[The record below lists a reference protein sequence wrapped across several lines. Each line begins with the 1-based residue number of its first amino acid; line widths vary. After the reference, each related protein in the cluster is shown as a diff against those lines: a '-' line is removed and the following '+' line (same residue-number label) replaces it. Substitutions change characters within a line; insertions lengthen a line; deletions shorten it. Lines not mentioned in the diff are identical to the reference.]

1 MSPRADAPVRSGR
14 WPLPNRLLHW
24 GTALMVLA
32 AFALALIMTSIEARE
47 FLLRFWLYQA
57 HKTIGL
63 LVLIAVLIRL
73 GLRLARGTPAPSA
86 GLTAANRR
94 LAGLGHGVLYAL
106 LLAMPVLG
114 LMVADTAPQKVP
126 TLFLGLWRLPMIV
139 GPDAALFG
147 TLSTLHEILAWALVT
162 LALGHGA
169 MAIHHHRRGL
179 DVLRRML

>member
-1 MSPRADAPVRSGR
+1 M
-14 WPLPNRLLHW
+14 PNRLLHW

-32 AFALALIMTSIEARE
+32 AFAVALIMTDVEARD

-63 LVLIAVLIRL
+63 LVLLACLARL
-73 GLRLARGTPAPSA
+73 GLRLLGRGPGPVK
-86 GLTAANRR
+86 GLPTSKRR
-94 LAGLGHGVLYAL
+94 LAGLGHAALYGL

-114 LMVADTAPQKVP
+114 LLVADTAPQKVP
-126 TLFLGLWRLPMIV
+126 TLFLGLWRLPVLI
-139 GPDAALFG
+139 GPDAALFEG
-147 TLSTLHEILAWALVT
+147 LSTLHMVLAWTLVV